1 MGTPLLRCSF
11 RGRAR
16 CARRGQSG
24 LSLIEIVI
32 ALAVAALLGAVALP
46 AYRDQ
51 VAKSRRTDAKT
62 SLMTLAQLMER
73 WYTERGS
80 YAGATVGSSGI
91 APSASSQGFYTM
103 SITAQDA
110 SGFTIRA
117 TPTGAQTG
125 DACGSFTYTQ
135 AGTRG
140 VTGGTKTA
148 AQCW

>member
-1 MGTPLLRCSF
+1 MSRL
-11 RGRAR
+11 RAR
-16 CARRGQSG
+16 GFT
-24 LSLIEIVI
+24 LIEIII
-32 ALAVAALLGAVALP
+32 ALVVVTLLMVVALP

-51 VAKSRRTDAKT
+51 IAKSRRADAKT

-91 APSASSQGFYTM
+91 APSASSQGFYTL

-110 SGFTIRA
+110 AGFTIRA
-117 TPTGAQTG
+117 TPTGAQSG

>member
-1 MGTPLLRCSF
+1 MN
-11 RGRAR
+11 RGSAR
-16 CARRGQSG
+16 GFT
-24 LSLIEIVI
+24 LIEIVI
-32 ALAVAALLGAVALP
+32 TLVVVTLLTTVALP
-46 AYRDQ
+46 AYREQ
-51 VAKSRRTDAKT
+51 IAKSRRSDAKA
-62 SLMTLAQLMER
+62 SLMTLAQMMER

-80 YAGATVGSSGI
+80 YAGATVGSTGI

-110 SGFTIRA
+110 AGFTIRA

>member
-1 MGTPLLRCSF
+1 MSRHGS
-11 RGRAR
+11 RGFT
-16 CARRGQSG
+16 
-24 LSLIEIVI
+24 LIEVII
-32 ALAVAALLGAVALP
+32 ALVVATVLMSVALP

-51 VAKSRRTDAKT
+51 IAKSRRSDAKT

-80 YAGATVGSSGI
+80 YAGATVGATGI
-91 APSASSQGFYTM
+91 APSASSQGYYTM

-110 SGFTIRA
+110 AGFTIRA

-125 DACGSFTYTQ
+125 DACGSFTYSQ

>member
-1 MGTPLLRCSF
+1 MSRL
-11 RGRAR
+11 RAR
-16 CARRGQSG
+16 GFT
-24 LSLIEIVI
+24 LIEIII
-32 ALAVAALLGAVALP
+32 ALVVVTLLMVVALP

-51 VAKSRRTDAKT
+51 IAKSRRADAKT

-91 APSASSQGFYTM
+91 APSASSQGFYTL

-110 SGFTIRA
+110 AGFTIRA
-117 TPTGAQTG
+117 TPTGAQSG

-140 VTGGTKTA
+140 VTDGTKTA

>member
-1 MGTPLLRCSF
+1 MR
-11 RGRAR
+11 RV
-16 CARRGQSG
+16 ARRSG
-24 LSLIEIVI
+24 TAPRAAAWGFTLIEVSITLV
-32 ALAVAALLGAVALP
+32 VATLLVAVALP
-46 AYRDQ
+46 AYRDHIG
-51 VAKSRRTDAKT
+51 KSRRSDAKT
-62 SLMTLAQLMER
+62 SLLTLAQLMER

-110 SGFTIRA
+110 AGFTIRA